1 MSYAVNIPII
11 IVCRQYYASTVACLL
26 LKTKFY
32 PCEILMKKTIKFKNS
47 VRITLFI
54 GAISATSLSADTYY
68 YHQSDGSILLTDKK
82 VNKKGYTLKKT
93 YRSKR
98 KSKPLKHKT
107 IFVKKNNKKHAPNK
121 RKSCKQLSAN
131 VIRQKTHPY
140 LPQIQKYALQYQ
152 VEENLIR
159 AIMRQESCFKVKAK
173 SPVGAMGLMQLMP
186 GTAKDLG
193 VVNAWNPEQNIRGGV
208 KYISQQ
214 LQRFKGDKRLA
225 LAAYN
230 AGPGAVLKYRGIPPY
245 RETQHYVRSIMSEYQ
260 RLKKYRYTKKLVS
273 SSKRA
278 QLSSDF
284 SIFWGRK

>member
-1 MSYAVNIPII
+1 
-11 IVCRQYYASTVACLL
+11 
-26 LKTKFY
+26 
-32 PCEILMKKTIKFKNS
+32 MKKTIKFKNS
-47 VRITLFI
+47 VRITLLI
-54 GAISATSLSADTYY
+54 GAISTTSLSADTYY

-98 KSKPLKHKT
+98 KHKLIKNKI
-107 IFVKKNNKKHAPNK
+107 IFVKNNKNTHNPNK
-121 RKSCKQLSAN
+121 RKSCKQLSAS

-193 VVNAWNPEQNIRGGV
+193 VINAWNPEQNIRGGV

-214 LQRFKGDKRLA
+214 LRRFKGDKRLA

-230 AGPGAVLKYRGIPPY
+230 AGPGAVLKYQGIPPY